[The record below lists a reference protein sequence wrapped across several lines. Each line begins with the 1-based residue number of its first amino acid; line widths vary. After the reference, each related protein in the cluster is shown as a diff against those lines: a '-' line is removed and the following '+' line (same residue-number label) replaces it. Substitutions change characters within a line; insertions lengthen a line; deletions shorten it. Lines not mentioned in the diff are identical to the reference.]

1 MKVILLHEIENLGRK
16 GEIIRVKD
24 GYARN
29 YLIPKK
35 LALYVSK
42 SNIKMIEERQKKLE
56 KEREK
61 EIKTVEE
68 FKDRIEKLKVVI
80 KKKAGEEDTLFGS
93 VTSSDIEEALKAED
107 IEVEKKNIIIPEHI
121 KKLGEYKV
129 DIRIHPSVKAQLN
142 IVVEKEEE

>member
-1 MKVILLHEIENLGRK
+1 MKIILLHDIENLGNK
-16 GEIIRVKD
+16 GEVIKVKD

-42 SNIKMIEERQKKLE
+42 TNIKMIEEKQKKLE
-56 KEREK
+56 KERAK

-68 FKDRIEKLKVVI
+68 FKNRIEAVKVVI
-80 KKKAGEEDTLFGS
+80 KKKAGEEYTLFGS
-93 VTSSDIEEALKAED
+93 VTSADIEEALKSEN
-107 IEVEKKNIIIPEHI
+107 IEVDKKNIILPEHI

-129 DIRIHPSVKAQLN
+129 DIRIHPSVKAQLS
-142 IVVEKEEE
+142 IVVVKEEE

>member
-42 SNIKMIEERQKKLE
+42 TNIKMIEERRKKLE
-56 KEREK
+56 KERER

-68 FKDRIEKLKVVI
+68 FKNRIEKLKVVI

-121 KKLGEYKV
+121 KKLGEYSI